1 MPYGDKK
8 SYSFFKMKYQG
19 NHSAFPFMSPVA
31 PAMSVAAVQSGL
43 GRIGPMDIKKDVVNP
58 RKNMPL

>member
-1 MPYGDKK
+1 
-8 SYSFFKMKYQG
+8 MKYQG